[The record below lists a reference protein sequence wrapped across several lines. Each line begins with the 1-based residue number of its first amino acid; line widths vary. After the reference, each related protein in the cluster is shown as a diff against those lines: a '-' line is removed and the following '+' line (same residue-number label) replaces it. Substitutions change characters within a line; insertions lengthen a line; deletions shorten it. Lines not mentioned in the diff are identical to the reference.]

1 MKNLLR
7 TPLLDDLVLESPL
20 MPASGTYGAAL
31 EGKEF
36 GDIRGLGAI
45 VTKTVTPKP
54 RKGNPP
60 PRLAETPCGMLNS
73 IGLENPGLDRY
84 LAEVLPRALEIGP
97 PVILNVGGE
106 SLEEFEWSVERVQ
119 DTGVVALEVN
129 LSCPNVQGGALPF
142 ATDPDAC
149 HAIATSLCSRSDLPL
164 FFKLS
169 PNTHLLTEVA
179 QAAVAGGAKGL
190 TLINT
195 LLGMAVDWR
204 HARPRIARGVAGLS
218 GPAIKPVALRCVY
231 QVRQVVEVPI
241 LGVGGIRS
249 AEDVCEFLAAGATAV
264 QVGTHHFRD
273 PLAAVHVSR
282 ELEDLCQKEA
292 VCVEDL
298 QNCLGRVRQGNQGS
312 TKGS

>member
-1 MKNLLR
+1 VKSLLR
-7 TPLLDDLVLESPL
+7 TPLLEGIILENPL

-31 EGKEF
+31 EGMQF
-36 GDIRGLGAI
+36 GDIGRLGAI

-73 IGLENPGLDRY
+73 IGLENPGLDRF
-84 LAEVLPRALEIGP
+84 LSEALPKALELGP
-97 PVILNVGGE
+97 PVILNIGGE

-119 DTGVVALEVN
+119 NSGVVALEIN

-142 ATDPDAC
+142 ATDPEAC
-149 HAIATSLCSRSDLPL
+149 HAIAASLCSRSDLPL

-179 QAAVAGGAKGL
+179 QAAVAGGAQGL

-204 HARPRIARGVAGLS
+204 RGSPKIARGIAGLS
-218 GPAIKPVALRCVY
+218 GPAIKPVALRCIY

-241 LGVGGIRS
+241 FGVGGICD

-264 QVGTHHFRD
+264 QVGTQHFRD
-273 PLAAVHVSR
+273 PLAAVHLVQD
-282 ELEDLCQKEA
+282 LEDLCQKEG
-292 VCVEDL
+292 VSVEDL
-298 QNCLGRVRQGNQGS
+298 QNRLGRDRQD
-312 TKGS
+312 

>member
-1 MKNLLR
+1 MNPRLR
-7 TPLLDDLVLESPL
+7 TPLLENLVLESPL

-36 GDIRGLGAI
+36 GNLKGLGAI

-54 RKGNPP
+54 RDGNPP

-84 LAEVLPRALEIGP
+84 LAEVLPRALELGP

-119 DTGVVALEVN
+119 ESGVVALEIN

-142 ATDPDAC
+142 STDPDAC
-149 HAIATSLCSRSDLPL
+149 LAIASSLCTRSDLPL

-195 LLGMAVDWR
+195 LLGMAIDWR
-204 HARPRIARGVAGLS
+204 GARPRIAKGVAGLS
-218 GPAIKPVALRCVY
+218 GPAIKPVAIRCIY
-231 QVRQVVEVPI
+231 QVRQVVQVPI
-241 LGVGGIRS
+241 LGVGGIQN
-249 AEDVCEFLAAGATAV
+249 AEDICEFLAAGATAV
-264 QVGTHHFRD
+264 QVGTQHFRD
-273 PLAAVHVSR
+273 PLAAVHLAR
-282 ELEDLCQKEA
+282 DLGELCYREDL
-292 VCVEDL
+292 CVEDL
-298 QNCLGRVRQGNQGS
+298 QNCLLRDRQSINGN
-312 TKGS
+312 